1 MLSFYFPSKEE
12 RQELISQL
20 QNAENRDPASAEKY
34 QAYLT
39 ELIRM
44 DELMNSYYEP

>member
-1 MLSFYFPSKEE
+1 MVLLKNKGVSQMPSFHFPSKEE
-12 RQELISQL
+12 RQ
-20 QNAENRDPASAEKY
+20 
-34 QAYLT
+34 